1 MDTEIKAYRE
11 FLQKQK
17 ADIPFWEK
25 KVLTVQEAAAY
36 TGIGITKLR
45 QIIMRGNL
53 PFAVTNGVQVCIVKD
68 KFVEYLD
75 KQYRI

>member
-1 MDTEIKAYRE
+1 MDTEISTYKK

-17 ADIPFWEK
+17 EDIPFWEK

-36 TGIGITKLR
+36 TGIGITKIR
-45 QIIMRGNL
+45 QLIMRENL
-53 PFAVTNGVQVCIVKD
+53 PFTVTNGVQVCIIKDQFVK
-68 KFVEYLD
+68 YLD

>member
-1 MDTEIKAYRE
+1 MDTEITTYRE

-17 ADIPFWEK
+17 EDIPFWEK

-53 PFAVTNGVQVCIVKD
+53 PFTVTNGVQVCIIKD